1 MRALLV
7 MLLLTSADARAED
20 GIYFHQTVGVGQ
32 AQDPLI
38 DKTIQTRA
46 GVGARVRWLA
56 LEAWAASDT
65 QPARDGA
72 LFGIVGGEPKLGTDL
87 ASYGMSTRLIL
98 PIHRTDTALLEGYAR
113 VGAGLVEATGQLDGF
128 AGHTWIGGGGIQIKG
143 RVRALGFAW
152 GPLFFMKRGPR
163 VTGALFV
170 DYGYE
175 RMTLHGADRE
185 IRTGM
190 SHLVMGFAVGS
201 SF

>member
-1 MRALLV
+1 MRAML
-7 MLLLTSADARAED
+7 MLLLTSADARAD

-32 AQDPLI
+32 AQEPLI

-46 GVGARVRWLA
+46 GIGARVRWLA

-65 QPARDGA
+65 QPVRDGA
-72 LFGIVGGEPKLGTDL
+72 LFGIVGGEPKMGTDL
-87 ASYGMSTRLIL
+87 TSYGMSTRLIL
-98 PIHRTDTALLEGYAR
+98 PIHRTDKALLEGYAR
-113 VGAGLVEATGQLDGF
+113 VGAGLVEATGRLDGF
-128 AGHTWIGGGGIQIKG
+128 AGHTWMGGGGIQVKG

-152 GPLFFMKRGPR
+152 GPLFFVNRGPR

-175 RMTLHGADRE
+175 RMTLHRTDRE

-190 SHLVMGFAVGS
+190 SHLVLGFAVGS